1 MASRGARWIAP
12 FAAAV
17 LIGAAAGALVMHV
30 SDDHGAASASPTAPA
45 ASTTRPSASTTPTTA
60 AAAVG
65 AQGLIVIAGTANGK
79 SPCERALPNAA
90 SPGEV
95 GAGTGGS
102 DPAAAADV
110 HGPRGM
116 VVQQPLTHVQRVQ
129 LQQQLAAARTV
140 IAKYPTVA
148 KAEAAGYMQSTV
160 YVPCIGAHYT
170 NITLAGSFDP
180 SKPAE
185 LLYDG
190 TSPNSKIVG
199 LSYLVFHHLSPPP
212 GFAGSNDLWHQHN
225 ANGGLCLKGGFVIGS
240 ESTSRQQCAAMG
252 GRKTLLTDVWMLH
265 AWVVPGFSCS
275 WGVFSGECPALGGE
289 LCGNS
294 SEAPDPS
301 STSQC
306 GKAAAQS
313 FGS

>member
-160 YVPCIGAHYT
+160 YVPCIGAHYSKLS
-170 NITLAGSFDP
+170 LATRFDP
-180 SKPAE
+180 AAPSE
-185 LLYDG
+185 LLFDG
-190 TSPNSKIVG
+190 TKPSSKIVG
-199 LSYLVFHHLSPPP
+199 LSYLVWHPGGPPD
-212 GFAGSNDLWHQHN
+212 GFAGPNDHWHQHN
-225 ANGGLCLKGGFVIGS
+225 ANGGLCLKGGLVVGG
-240 ESTSRQQCAAMG
+240 EDTTAADCSARG
-252 GRKTLLTDVWMLH
+252 GVKTILSDVWMVH
-265 AWVVPGFSCS
+265 AWIVPGWECS
-275 WGVFSGECPALGGE
+275 WGVFSGECPELGGKI
-289 LCGNS
+289 G
-294 SEAPDPS
+294 ADAW
-301 STSQC
+301 TS
-306 GKAAAQS
+306 
-313 FGS
+313 